1 MILIVLFR
9 GRNCAFQGHTII
21 TFFISVYTL
30 AKMYVVHSTIDKA
43 TKDTL
48 DSRQVAREQCSAEGN
63 QVPKLAARA
72 VEPLRTHGSLSS
84 VCH

>member
-1 MILIVLFR
+1 
-9 GRNCAFQGHTII
+9 
-21 TFFISVYTL
+21 
-30 AKMYVVHSTIDKA
+30 MYVVHSTIDKA